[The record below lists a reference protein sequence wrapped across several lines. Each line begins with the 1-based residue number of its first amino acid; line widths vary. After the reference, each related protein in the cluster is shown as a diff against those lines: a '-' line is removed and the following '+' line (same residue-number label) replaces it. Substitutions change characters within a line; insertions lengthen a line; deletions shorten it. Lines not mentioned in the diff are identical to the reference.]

1 MTQTQQMTS
10 TDRIEKRIDMK
21 ATRSRVWKAIS
32 DAKQF
37 GAWFEV
43 AFDDAFAP
51 GQRVSGRLTSKGAY
65 EGTPIEIWIETI
77 QPETLFSYRWHPFA
91 IEKGRDYTSEE
102 KTLVEMRLEDI
113 PGGTRL
119 VLVESGFDR
128 LPKARRA
135 DALRMNDGG
144 WTEQV
149 QRIARFAEGDRV
161 VKTMQLAA
169 PRSRVWKAI
178 SDPREFG
185 TWFGLEVEGA
195 FVPGRTTRAKSTG
208 EKAGRLHELTI
219 ETIEPESVFSWFW
232 HPYTVEEGRDYAGE
246 PPTRVEFRLEDSG
259 TGTKLT
265 LTESGFARLPA
276 DRSDVA
282 FRAHL
287 GGWLHYAGKIAQHVA
302 S

>member
-1 MTQTQQMTS
+1 MTQTQQVTG

-21 ATRSRVWKAIS
+21 APRSRVWKAIS
-32 DAKQF
+32 DAKEF
-37 GAWFEV
+37 GAWFEM
-43 AFDDAFAP
+43 AFDGPFAP
-51 GQRVSGRLTSKGAY
+51 GKIVTGHITSKGPY
-65 EGTPIEIWIETI
+65 EGAPIEISIDTI
-77 QPETLFSYRWHPFA
+77 QPETFFSYRWHPYA
-91 IEKGRDYTSEE
+91 VEKGRDYSNEE
-102 KTLVEMRLEDI
+102 KTLVEMRLEEI

-119 VLVESGFDR
+119 TLVESGFDR

-135 DALRMNDGG
+135 EALRMNDGG

-149 QRIARFAEGDRV
+149 QRITRYAEGDRIV
-161 VKTMQLAA
+161 RTMQLAA

-178 SDPREFG
+178 SDPREMG
-185 TWFGLEVEGA
+185 AWFGLAIEGA

-208 EKAGRLHELTI
+208 EQAGRLHELTI
-219 ETIEPESVFSWFW
+219 ETIEPESVFSYFW
-232 HPYTVEEGRDYAGE
+232 HPYTVEEGRDYSAE

-259 TGTKLT
+259 AGTKLT

-276 DRSDVA
+276 DRSERA

-287 GGWLHYAGKIAQHVA
+287 GGWAHYAGKIAAHVA

>member
-43 AFDDAFAP
+43 AFDGDFAA
-51 GQRVSGRLTSKGAY
+51 GNRVSGHITSKGAY
-65 EGTPIEIWIETI
+65 DGTPIEIWIETI
-77 QPETLFSYRWHPFA
+77 QPETLFSYRWHPYA
-91 IEKGRDYTSEE
+91 IEKGRDYSAEE

-149 QRIARFAEGDRV
+149 QRIARFSEGDRI

-169 PRSRVWKAI
+169 PRSRVWRAI

-219 ETIEPESVFSWFW
+219 ETIEPESVFSYFW

-265 LTESGFARLPA
+265 LTESGFSRLPA

-287 GGWLHYAGKIAQHVA
+287 GGWLHYTGKIAEHVA